1 MRSRTGGDGWDGH
14 SPPYRTAKGSRH
26 GEEMHCLEAQTVYRQ
41 VVNMPVADVRSSE
54 SRNRRERDGLNGD
67 AGPRRVEGRGGRCG
81 LCARTDETCS
91 SQWGVT
97 SRAYRADW
105 KRADGDASRLFN
117 SPAGAG
123 SHVSSSRTS
132 FPYQNSGCQ
141 EAQKMTTTGDDPA
154 DGKQQ
159 QQREEDAA
167 GGDDGHETL
176 KYSLLG
182 PSLLKAGQDSVDQTK
197 VP

>member
-1 MRSRTGGDGWDGH
+1 
-14 SPPYRTAKGSRH
+14 
-26 GEEMHCLEAQTVYRQ
+26 
-41 VVNMPVADVRSSE
+41 
-54 SRNRRERDGLNGD
+54 
-67 AGPRRVEGRGGRCG
+67 
-81 LCARTDETCS
+81 
-91 SQWGVT
+91 
-97 SRAYRADW
+97 
-105 KRADGDASRLFN
+105 
-117 SPAGAG
+117 
-123 SHVSSSRTS
+123 
-132 FPYQNSGCQ
+132 
-141 EAQKMTTTGDDPA
+141 MTTTGDDPA